1 MSWPGRHNVENAL
14 GATAAC
20 MMYGI
25 PLPEIKAAIAA
36 FTGVLRRFD
45 YQLRS
50 EEVVFIDDYAHHPE
64 ELKATISS
72 VKELYPNDKIM
83 GIFQPHL
90 YTRTRDFAAGFGESL
105 SLLDEV
111 LLLDIYPARELPI
124 PGVTSEMILELIT
137 SRSKNVVSK
146 EALIERA
153 LASNARVILTLG
165 AGDIDQLV
173 APLRKALMSKYQITV
188 A

>member
-1 MSWPGRHNVENAL
+1 M
-14 GATAAC
+14 
-20 MMYGI
+20 
-25 PLPEIKAAIAA
+25 
-36 FTGVLRRFD
+36 
-45 YQLRS
+45 
-50 EEVVFIDDYAHHPE
+50 
-64 ELKATISS
+64 
-72 VKELYPNDKIM
+72 
-83 GIFQPHL
+83 
-90 YTRTRDFAAGFGESL
+90 